1 MKRHLPVL
9 ALLVVTTAQ
18 AQDYKNVASMTVPIF
33 TLSAV
38 EGDTYFSMNGFA
50 SGEFDRSITDLI
62 SLFGRGTFALLS
74 GNNTTLT
81 TIAFGAGLRFWFLRN
96 FSGLYLGPAGGLL
109 IVPSN
114 TYFVLGGEVGYRLYL
129 GERFALS
136 FGGGPELRMGTGPSV
151 LSVGSYISVGYA
163 F

>member
-1 MKRHLPVL
+1 MKRYL
-9 ALLVVTTAQ
+9 AVIALFGSASLYAQ
-18 AQDYKNVASMTVPIF
+18 EYKNVASMAVPIF

-50 SGEFDRSITDLI
+50 SGEYDRSITDLI

-74 GNNTTLT
+74 GKNTTLT
-81 TIAFGAGLRFWFLRN
+81 TIGFGGGLRFWFLRN

-109 IVPSN
+109 VVPSR